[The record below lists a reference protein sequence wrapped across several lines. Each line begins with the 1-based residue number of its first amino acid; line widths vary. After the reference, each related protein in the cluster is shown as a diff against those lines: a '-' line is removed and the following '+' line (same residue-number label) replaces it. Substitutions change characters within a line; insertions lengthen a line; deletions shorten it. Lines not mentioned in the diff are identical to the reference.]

1 MEQGNRK
8 GTALVFP
15 VVTGLGITVLLPH
28 GSVNV
33 GSGAIICRDG
43 GEVKV
48 NLETQVQMWWATE
61 PTTLACLRCV
71 GQANIQT

>member
-1 MEQGNRK
+1 MSMEQGNRK
-8 GTALVFP
+8 GATLVFP

-28 GSVNV
+28 GLVGV

-48 NLETQVQMWWATE
+48 I
-61 PTTLACLRCV
+61 LRYKYKCG
-71 GQANIQT
+71 GQLS